1 MAVTVPKSAGSVKVE
16 IPVEK
21 VTPSTVAILVRADGT
36 EELVKTSVVTGDGV
50 ALKLDGSATV
60 KIIDN
65 AKNFTDT
72 NGHWAGARF
81 DGEDTTGGSVWY
93 EKGMEWAK
101 RNGVSDGSNPD
112 GNITREQLA
121 TMLWKY
127 AGSPAAA
134 GGMDRFPD
142 AGKVADY
149 ASDAMCWAVE
159 NGLISGM
166 GDGTLNPQG
175 NATRAQL
182 AVILMQ
188 YCKNVAR

>member
-1 MAVTVPKSAGSVKVE
+1 MTV
-16 IPVEK
+16 
-21 VTPSTVAILVRADGT
+21 L
-36 EELVKTSVVTGDGV
+36 
-50 ALKLDGSATV
+50 
-60 KIIDN
+60 
-65 AKNFTDT
+65 
-72 NGHWAGARF
+72 ARF
-81 DGEDTTGGSVWY
+81 DGEYTTGGSVWY

>member
-1 MAVTVPKSAGSVKVE
+1 MADYSITGDTKLDTSGFTKGVSSMTVAAGNLISDLTKTAATKLAGLAKSSGSVGMNFDASMSQVAA
-16 IPVEK
+16 
-21 VTPSTVAILVRADGT
+21 TMGTTVDQ
-36 EELVKTSVVTGDGV
+36 
-50 ALKLDGSATV
+50 
-60 KIIDN
+60 IDN
-65 AKNFTDT
+65 LTKVAKEMGSTTKFTATQAADAL
-72 NGHWAGARF
+72 NYLALAGYDA
-81 DGEDTTGGSVWY
+81 DKAAEVLPSVL
-93 EKGMEWAK
+93 
-101 RNGVSDGSNPD
+101 N
-112 GNITREQLA
+112 L
-121 TMLWKY
+121 
-127 AGSPAAA
+127 AAA

>member
-1 MAVTVPKSAGSVKVE
+1 M
-16 IPVEK
+16 
-21 VTPSTVAILVRADGT
+21 
-36 EELVKTSVVTGDGV
+36 
-50 ALKLDGSATV
+50 

-72 NGHWAGARF
+72 NGHWAGAAIDFVTAREMFAGTTAATFTPDANMTRALMMTVLARF